1 MVFFEFLVI
10 FYTGMEEYIKTITE
24 DGSITYYHTGYEEH
38 YHSIAGAQ
46 SEAFY
51 KFIHPSGL
59 IEKSQSE
66 TVKILDVPFGLGV
79 NALTSLE
86 YYQNVEIFAVE
97 KDPDICFISLQD
109 EIPVKSKKILE
120 SLKTYGKYHR
130 DNQKLSL
137 RMGDARIVLGS
148 NEISGQKFDAVF
160 LDPFS
165 PQKNPELWTLEFFR
179 LLFRLLNEN
188 GLVLTYSSA
197 LPVRAGLLRAGFFVG
212 QTPAFGRKRGGTL
225 AAKNP
230 DKITIPLHP
239 EEEYLLHH
247 TTGKI
252 PYRDYHLCMP
262 PEKILVLREKT
273 VRRAVKQGILKT
285 IKKGI
290 REYQKENTIS
300 D

>member
-1 MVFFEFLVI
+1 MFFAFLVI
-10 FYTGMEEYIKTITE
+10 FYTGMEKYIKTITE

-46 SEAFY
+46 SEALY
-51 KFIHPSGL
+51 KFIIPSGL

-66 TVKILDVPFGLGV
+66 TVKILDVSFGLGV

-86 YYQNVEIFAVE
+86 YYKNVEIFAVE

-109 EIPVKSKKILE
+109 EIPVKSEKILKN
-120 SLKTYGKYHR
+120 LKTQGKYHKE
-130 DNQKLSL
+130 NQKLTL
-137 RMGDARIVLGS
+137 RIGDARSVLS
-148 NEISGQKFDAVF
+148 SHVISGQKYDAVF

-165 PQKNPELWTLEFFR
+165 PHKNPELWTVEFFR

-188 GLVLTYSSA
+188 GLILTYSSA
-197 LPVRAGLLRAGFFVG
+197 LPVRAGFLRAGFFVG
-212 QTPAFGRKRGGTL
+212 QTPAFGRKRSGTL

-230 DKITIPLHP
+230 DKITIPLQP

-262 PEKILVLREKT
+262 TENIFALREKT
-273 VRRAVKQGILKT
+273 VSRAVKLGILKT

-290 REYQKENTIS
+290 REYQKENAIS